1 MFLIFSL
8 RSLLL
13 SRVEMAFRNFIYT
26 EDDEDLLFLPKE
38 PSSGFR
44 TGSLSVSVNTELMK
58 ADKELVIQSTEV
70 TTDSKESP
78 KPELFVVYPGSVAAR
93 IKDRKCMTRGG
104 SSRPPIKRKLTPG
117 SSTSH
122 VTRAKTS
129 SLKDNVPYLTVFD
142 NDKGLPDVLEL
153 KDATTYHLK
162 ISAITPLAWKNHL
175 DNHIDVELLDF
186 LDFCYARQAV
196 VDNVVNRRSHELLQV
211 IKKLRGEFYVM
222 KDRERAMEEECE
234 EMRAKFEVA
243 MTEFEK
249 NPTIESLQE
258 KIFTLSTK
266 VKKHKSKVTSLEAE
280 KARLEAVEV
289 SLRKEVD
296 ELKPDK
302 RKVVSKVVPY
312 AVMKLV
318 HSDDMGSLVGRLVS
332 SAILYERCRAYEQ
345 VDDMNDPFNLSK
357 VKGYRSSYKKDNT
370 QASNDLATAT
380 FPWLDEFVADPSAP
394 IEALL
399 SKKPP
404 SL

>member
-1 MFLIFSL
+1 
-8 RSLLL
+8 
-13 SRVEMAFRNFIYT
+13 
-26 EDDEDLLFLPKE
+26 
-38 PSSGFR
+38 
-44 TGSLSVSVNTELMK
+44 
-58 ADKELVIQSTEV
+58 
-70 TTDSKESP
+70 
-78 KPELFVVYPGSVAAR
+78 
-93 IKDRKCMTRGG
+93 
-104 SSRPPIKRKLTPG
+104 
-117 SSTSH
+117 
-122 VTRAKTS
+122 
-129 SLKDNVPYLTVFD
+129 
-142 NDKGLPDVLEL
+142 
-153 KDATTYHLK
+153 
-162 ISAITPLAWKNHL
+162 
-175 DNHIDVELLDF
+175 
-186 LDFCYARQAV
+186 
-196 VDNVVNRRSHELLQV
+196 
-211 IKKLRGEFYVM
+211 M